1 MAQKSNRQIGVVA
14 KSRPPLIVMVIS
26 LDPLPEY
33 MTIQEAVKVSG
44 LPQKYIRK
52 CQEGQAG
59 FPKLPAVTL
68 PGYKYSHIRRAD
80 YEQWMEQVRKEST
93 PAIPGKLRGG
103 RFNGKAD
110 VAPNTK

>member
-1 MAQKSNRQIGVVA
+1 MAKHRIGAIVNGKLPFV
-14 KSRPPLIVMVIS
+14 VMVIS

-59 FPKLPAVTL
+59 FPKLPTVTL

-80 YEQWMEQVRKEST
+80 YEQWMEQVRKGST
-93 PAIPGKLRGG
+93 PAIPGALRGG
-103 RFNGKAD
+103 RFNGKASAAAQ
-110 VAPNTK
+110 V